1 MQTKQR
7 SNPLIELISFLTEA
21 GKAFWRKIAAV
32 NELAGCDA
40 LEVVR
45 VAQDLGISAADLRA
59 LASRDKT
66 AADLLTRRLETLRL
80 DPTSVDPALMRDL
93 QRCCSNCDSKQ
104 LCAHELETSQEPQV
118 GRNTVRT
125 RRRLLPSQPSR
136 YIARVTLKRILF
148 PIAISMPSEAAT
160 CRGSL
165 CETSAL
171 LCLSAVVLCCLQSLL
186 VGTWSR
192 RSRMRGCDIS
202 VTRGCRLLVTG

>member
-7 SNPLIELISFLTEA
+7 SNPLVELLSFLTEA

-40 LEVVR
+40 LEVAR

-66 AADLLTRRLETLRL
+66 SADLLTRRLETLRL

-104 LCAHELETSQEPQV
+104 LCAHELEDKPRAASWPKYCPNEETIAAIATMPI
-118 GRNTVRT
+118 
-125 RRRLLPSQPSR
+125 LP
-136 YIARVTLKRILF
+136 
-148 PIAISMPSEAAT
+148 E
-160 CRGSL
+160 
-165 CETSAL
+165 
-171 LCLSAVVLCCLQSLL
+171 
-186 VGTWSR
+186 
-192 RSRMRGCDIS
+192 
-202 VTRGCRLLVTG
+202 

>member
-7 SNPLIELISFLTEA
+7 SNPLVELISFLTEA

-40 LEVVR
+40 LEVAR

-66 AADLLTRRLETLRL
+66 SADLLTRRLETLRL

-104 LCAHELETSQEPQV
+104 LCAHELEDKPRAASWPKYCPNEETIAAIATKPI
-118 GRNTVRT
+118 
-125 RRRLLPSQPSR
+125 LP
-136 YIARVTLKRILF
+136 
-148 PIAISMPSEAAT
+148 E
-160 CRGSL
+160 
-165 CETSAL
+165 
-171 LCLSAVVLCCLQSLL
+171 
-186 VGTWSR
+186 
-192 RSRMRGCDIS
+192 
-202 VTRGCRLLVTG
+202 